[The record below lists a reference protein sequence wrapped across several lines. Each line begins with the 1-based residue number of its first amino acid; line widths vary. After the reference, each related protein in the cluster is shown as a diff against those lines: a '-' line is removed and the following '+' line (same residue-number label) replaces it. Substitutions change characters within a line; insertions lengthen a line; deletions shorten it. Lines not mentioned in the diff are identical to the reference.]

1 MFLATS
7 PTAIT
12 VLAILAFLLL
22 GFWPVFQKLT
32 GRWRQ
37 ELFFYDFALGSL
49 LTAGVLALVLG
60 FFNSAE
66 LSFTDS
72 LMLTA
77 RRNLAYALISGGL
90 FGIGMLLVM
99 TAAGASSLAATFSTG
114 FGLALI
120 VALVQ
125 GWIAGDKSNGSIGLA
140 AIGAVLALIGAVA
153 GSVAGAAQARK
164 APGPPLPPLA
174 PGQKRPKRKNRAPV
188 FTVVFSWLGGLFL
201 ALYLGVLVTSRQ
213 TEIGVAPYPAL
224 LLFVGGMF
232 GAILL
237 FNPFVMNFPIW
248 GAPMSVRDFLLNG
261 SFSDHSKGL
270 LAGAL
275 FAGGMLCLLLLLPPA
290 GNAAVPPVL
299 SAMMTIGFS
308 AVTVLSAA
316 FLFGELRNA
325 APDAKTPLLAAAAAH
340 VLAVAV
346 VIAARLFPG

>member
-12 VLAILAFLLL
+12 ALAILAFLLL

-37 ELFFYDFALGSL
+37 ELFFYDFGL
-49 LTAGVLALVLG
+49 GVLITAAILAVALG
-60 FFNSAE
+60 FFNSSE

-77 RRNLAYALISGGL
+77 KRNLAYALVSGGL
-90 FGIGMLLVM
+90 FGIGALLVM

-114 FGLALI
+114 FGM
-120 VALVQ
+120 ALVILVIR
-125 GWIAGDKSNGSIGLA
+125 GWIIGDKSYGNMALA
-140 AIGAVLALIGAVA
+140 ALGALLALVGAVA

-174 PGQKRPKRKNRAPV
+174 PGQKRPRRKNRAPV

-201 ALYLGVLVTSRQ
+201 ALYLGILETSRQ
-213 TEIGVAPYPAL
+213 TEIGVAPYPGL
-224 LLFVGGMF
+224 LLFAGGMF

-261 SFSDHSKGL
+261 RFADHSKGL
-270 LAGAL
+270 LAGAV
-275 FAGGMLCLLLLLPPA
+275 FAGGALCLLLVLPPA
-290 GNAAVPPVL
+290 ANSPVPPL
-299 SAMMTIGFS
+299 LAALMTIGFS
-308 AVTVLSAA
+308 ALTVLSAA
-316 FLFGELRNA
+316 FLFGEVRQA
-325 APDAKTPLLAAAAAH
+325 APDAKTPLLAAVGAH
-340 VLAVAV
+340 AVAV
-346 VIAARLFPG
+346 TLVVAARMFPG